1 MALLLWV
8 VFSGLCGRADGVVRR
23 SPEAREQNAQNAP
36 NKQYANQL
44 SQRHCRDPR
53 HSNVCSAHHIE
64 VVPIIEKEPAVLVLL
79 GFAMIAVFM
88 VLIMTKK
95 LTPVLAL
102 IIVPTIFGLFAGAGL
117 GIGDMVMDSMKS
129 MTSTAALL
137 MFAIIYF
144 GLMIDVGLFDPLVRF
159 ILRKLGNDPA
169 KVVLGTAILAAAVSL
184 DGDGSTTFIL
194 TTAAMLPIYL
204 RLKMSPVVLT
214 CVAGLANGTMNILPW
229 GGPTARAATA
239 LKLDVND
246 VFVPMIPSL
255 IAGLVVVLVFSWLL
269 GLQERNRLRSV
280 APEIWEMPST
290 AGPFSAEAFDGGT
303 SGGGSGTGRGRKG
316 SGPAPVPAT
325 GGPAVGGSSVAV
337 LERTETLVDDS
348 DTAMAET
355 ALDPN
360 RKTLR
365 PKLQWFNL
373 GLTVAVMVMLV
384 ADLVPLPFVFMV
396 GSAIALLVNFPKV
409 KDQGAQLV
417 AHAPS
422 IVAVVSMVMAAAVLT
437 GVLKGTGM
445 VEAMSTWLVHIIPA
459 DMGPFMAVITG
470 VLSIPMTFFMSNDAF
485 YFGVLPVL
493 SETAAHYGV
502 SAAEMARA
510 SITGQPFH
518 LQSPLVPA
526 ILLLVSLAKVDLGD
540 HHKKVL
546 WRTAVISL
554 VMLGVGML
562 TGAIGVG

>member
-1 MALLLWV
+1 M
-8 VFSGLCGRADGVVRR
+8 
-23 SPEAREQNAQNAP
+23 
-36 NKQYANQL
+36 
-44 SQRHCRDPR
+44 
-53 HSNVCSAHHIE
+53 
-64 VVPIIEKEPAVLVLL
+64 LVLL

-102 IIVPTIFGLFAGAGL
+102 IIVPTVFGLFAGAGL
-117 GIGDMVMDSMKS
+117 GIGDMVLESMKS

-144 GLMIDVGLFDPLVRF
+144 GLMIDVGLFDPLVKF

-194 TTAAMLPIYL
+194 TTAAMLPVYL

-239 LKLDVND
+239 LNIDVND

-255 IAGLVVVLVFSWLL
+255 IAGLVVVFAFAWLL
-269 GLQERNRLRSV
+269 GLQERNRLRAA
-280 APEIWEMPST
+280 APEIWDVPAT
-290 AGPFSAEAFDGGT
+290 AGPFTDAESDGGAAAD
-303 SGGGSGTGRGRKG
+303 SAGSGLSGTRRGRKG
-316 SGPAPVPAT
+316 NNPGGAAPAAGVGT
-325 GGPAVGGSSVAV
+325 GGSAVAV
-337 LERTETLVDDS
+337 LERPETLVDDRDS
-348 DTAMAET
+348 AMADT

-360 RKTLR
+360 RSTLR
-365 PKLQWFNL
+365 PKLFWFNL
-373 GLTVAVMVMLV
+373 ALTVAVMVVLV
-384 ADLVPLPFVFMV
+384 ADVVPLPFVFMV
-396 GSAIALLVNFPKV
+396 ASAVALLVNFPKV

-437 GVLKGTGM
+437 GVLTGTGM
-445 VEAMSTWLVHIIPA
+445 VEAMSAWLVQIIPTS
-459 DMGPFMAVITG
+459 MGPFMAVITG
-470 VLSIPMTFFMSNDAF
+470 ILSIPMTFFMSNDAF

-493 SETAAHYGV
+493 AETAGHYGI
-502 SAAEMARA
+502 SAADMARA

-546 WRTAVISL
+546 WRTAVVSL

-562 TGAIGVG
+562 TGAIGIG

>member
-1 MALLLWV
+1 M
-8 VFSGLCGRADGVVRR
+8 
-23 SPEAREQNAQNAP
+23 
-36 NKQYANQL
+36 
-44 SQRHCRDPR
+44 
-53 HSNVCSAHHIE
+53 
-64 VVPIIEKEPAVLVLL
+64 LVLL

-102 IIVPTIFGLFAGAGL
+102 IIVPTVFGLFAGAGL
-117 GIGDMVMDSMKS
+117 GIGPMVLDSMKS

-194 TTAAMLPIYL
+194 TTAAMLPVYL

-229 GGPTARAATA
+229 GGPTARAASA

-255 IAGLVVVLVFSWLL
+255 IVGLIVVLVFSWLL
-269 GLQERNRLRSV
+269 GLQERNRLRST
-280 APEIWEMPST
+280 APEIWGVPDSADSFAGDAGDAAGGST
-290 AGPFSAEAFDGGT
+290 AG
-303 SGGGSGTGRGRKG
+303 GSGNRRGRKG
-316 SGPAPVPAT
+316 PGTSPLSPE
-325 GGPAVGGSSVAV
+325 GSSVAV
-337 LERTETLVDDS
+337 LERTETLVDDRDS
-348 DTAMAET
+348 AMADT

-365 PKLQWFNL
+365 PKLFWFNL
-373 GLTVAVMVMLV
+373 GLTVAVMVTLV
-384 ADLVPLPFVFMV
+384 ANVIPLPFVFMV

-409 KDQGAQLV
+409 KDQSAQLI

-437 GVLKGTGM
+437 GVLNGTGM
-445 VEAMSTWLVHIIPA
+445 VKAMSEWLVQIIPS
-459 DMGPFMAVITG
+459 DMGPLMAVITG

-554 VMLGVGML
+554 VMLGVGVL
-562 TGAIGVG
+562 TGAIGIG

>member
-1 MALLLWV
+1 
-8 VFSGLCGRADGVVRR
+8 
-23 SPEAREQNAQNAP
+23 
-36 NKQYANQL
+36 
-44 SQRHCRDPR
+44 
-53 HSNVCSAHHIE
+53 
-64 VVPIIEKEPAVLVLL
+64 VLVLL

-102 IIVPTIFGLFAGAGL
+102 IIVPTVFGLFAGAGL
-117 GIGDMVMDSMKS
+117 GIGPMVMDSMKS

-194 TTAAMLPIYL
+194 TTAAMLPVYL

-255 IAGLVVVLVFSWLL
+255 VAGLVVVFVFSWLL
-269 GLQERNRLRSV
+269 GLQERNRLRAV
-280 APEIWEMPST
+280 APEIWAEKAEYEG
-290 AGPFSAEAFDGGT
+290 AGLDGGT
-303 SGGGSGTGRGRKG
+303 GGSTGGRRKADRPRGGTPAG
-316 SGPAPVPAT
+316 SG
-325 GGPAVGGSSVAV
+325 SVAV
-337 LERTETLVDDS
+337 LERTEELVDDRDS
-348 DTAMAET
+348 AMADT

-360 RKTLR
+360 RRTLR
-365 PKLQWFNL
+365 PKLFWFNL
-373 GLTVAVMVMLV
+373 GLTVAVMVTLV
-384 ADLVPLPFVFMV
+384 ANVIPLPFVFMV

-409 KDQGAQLV
+409 KDQGVQLI

-437 GVLKGTGM
+437 GVLNGTGM
-445 VEAMSTWLVHIIPA
+445 VKAMSEWLVAIIPA
-459 DMGPFMAVITG
+459 DMGPFMAIITG

-502 SAAEMARA
+502 SAADMARA

-554 VMLGVGML
+554 VMLAVGVL
-562 TGAIGVG
+562 TGAIGIG

>member
-1 MALLLWV
+1 
-8 VFSGLCGRADGVVRR
+8 
-23 SPEAREQNAQNAP
+23 
-36 NKQYANQL
+36 
-44 SQRHCRDPR
+44 
-53 HSNVCSAHHIE
+53 
-64 VVPIIEKEPAVLVLL
+64 VLVLL

-102 IIVPTIFGLFAGAGL
+102 IIVPTVFGLFAGAGL
-117 GIGDMVMDSMKS
+117 GIGDMVLDSMKS

-144 GLMIDVGLFDPLVRF
+144 GLMIDVGLFDPLVKF

-194 TTAAMLPIYL
+194 TTAAMLPVYL

-255 IAGLVVVLVFSWLL
+255 VVGLVVVFVFAWLL
-269 GLQERNRLRSV
+269 GLQERNRLRAA
-280 APEIWEMPST
+280 APEIWGTPDT
-290 AGPFSAEAFDGGT
+290 AEKFDGGASAPSAGT
-303 SGGGSGTGRGRKG
+303 VRTGSRTSGTG
-316 SGPAPVPAT
+316 T
-325 GGPAVGGSSVAV
+325 PAVGGSPAGSGVAV
-337 LERTETLVDDS
+337 LERTESLVDDRDS
-348 DTAMAET
+348 AMADT

-360 RKTLR
+360 RTTLR
-365 PKLQWFNL
+365 PKLFWFNL
-373 GLTVAVMVMLV
+373 GLTVAVMVVLV
-384 ADLVPLPFVFMV
+384 ANVVPLPFVFMV

-409 KDQGAQLV
+409 KDQGAQLI

-445 VEAMSTWLVHIIPA
+445 VEAMSAWLVQIIPT

-493 SETAAHYGV
+493 SETAGHYGV

-562 TGAIGVG
+562 TGAIGIG

>member
-1 MALLLWV
+1 M
-8 VFSGLCGRADGVVRR
+8 
-23 SPEAREQNAQNAP
+23 
-36 NKQYANQL
+36 
-44 SQRHCRDPR
+44 
-53 HSNVCSAHHIE
+53 
-64 VVPIIEKEPAVLVLL
+64 LVLL

-102 IIVPTIFGLFAGAGL
+102 IIVPTVFGLFAGAGL
-117 GIGDMVMDSMKS
+117 GIGDMVLDSMKS

-144 GLMIDVGLFDPLVRF
+144 GLMIDVGLFDPLVKF

-194 TTAAMLPIYL
+194 TTAAMLPVYL

-255 IAGLVVVLVFSWLL
+255 IAGLVVVFAFSWLL
-269 GLQERNRLRSV
+269 GLQERNRLR
-280 APEIWEMPST
+280 ATEPEIWGVPDS
-290 AGPFSAEAFDGGT
+290 PEAFDGGT
-303 SGGGSGTGRGRKG
+303 TPGGSGTGRSG
-316 SGPAPVPAT
+316 SGTPASGT
-325 GGPAVGGSSVAV
+325 PAVGGFPAGSSVAV
-337 LERTETLVDDS
+337 LERTETLVDDHDS
-348 DTAMAET
+348 AMADT

-360 RKTLR
+360 RSTLR
-365 PKLQWFNL
+365 PKLIWFNL
-373 GLTVAVMVMLV
+373 VLTIAVMVMLV

-396 GSAIALLVNFPKV
+396 GSAIALVVNFPNV
-409 KDQGAQLV
+409 KEQGAQLI

-437 GVLKGTGM
+437 GVLTGTGM
-445 VEAMSTWLVHIIPA
+445 VEAMSAWLVQIIPTS
-459 DMGPFMAVITG
+459 MGPFMAVITG

-493 SETAAHYGV
+493 SETAGHYGV

-562 TGAIGVG
+562 TGAIGIG

>member
-1 MALLLWV
+1 M
-8 VFSGLCGRADGVVRR
+8 
-23 SPEAREQNAQNAP
+23 
-36 NKQYANQL
+36 
-44 SQRHCRDPR
+44 
-53 HSNVCSAHHIE
+53 
-64 VVPIIEKEPAVLVLL
+64 LVIL

-102 IIVPTIFGLFAGAGL
+102 IIVPTVFGLFAGAGL

-144 GLMIDVGLFDPLVRF
+144 GLMIDVGLFDPLVKF

-194 TTAAMLPIYL
+194 TTAAMLPVYL

-239 LKLDVND
+239 LKIDVND

-255 IAGLVVVLVFSWLL
+255 VAGLVVVFAFSWLL
-269 GLQERNRLRSV
+269 GLQERNRLRAT
-280 APEIWEMPST
+280 APEIWGVPDT
-290 AGPFSAEAFDGGT
+290 AEEFDGGT
-303 SGGGSGTGRGRKG
+303 STGASGTGASGTGASGTGASGTGAFGSGRRKG
-316 SGPAPVPAT
+316 GNPGGAAPA
-325 GGPAVGGSSVAV
+325 GGSVAV
-337 LERTETLVDDS
+337 LDRTETLVDEHDS
-348 DTAMAET
+348 AMADT

-360 RKTLR
+360 RSTLR
-365 PKLQWFNL
+365 PKLFWFNL
-373 GLTVAVMVMLV
+373 ALTVAVMVVLV
-384 ADLVPLPFVFMV
+384 ANVIPLPFVFMV
-396 GSAIALLVNFPKV
+396 GAAIALLVNFPKV
-409 KDQGAQLV
+409 KDQGAQLI

-445 VEAMSTWLVHIIPA
+445 VEAMSAWLVQIIPTS
-459 DMGPFMAVITG
+459 MGPFMAVITG

-502 SAAEMARA
+502 GAADMARA

-562 TGAIGVG
+562 TGAIGIG

>member
-1 MALLLWV
+1 M
-8 VFSGLCGRADGVVRR
+8 
-23 SPEAREQNAQNAP
+23 
-36 NKQYANQL
+36 
-44 SQRHCRDPR
+44 
-53 HSNVCSAHHIE
+53 
-64 VVPIIEKEPAVLVLL
+64 LVLL

-102 IIVPTIFGLFAGAGL
+102 IIVPTVFGLFAGAGL
-117 GIGDMVMDSMKS
+117 GIGDMVLDSMKS

-169 KVVLGTAILAAAVSL
+169 KVVLGTALLAAAVSL

-214 CVAGLANGTMNILPW
+214 CVAGLANGTMNIVPW

-239 LKLDVND
+239 LKIDVND
-246 VFVPMIPSL
+246 VFVPMLPSL
-255 IAGLVVVLVFSWLL
+255 IGGIAVVLVFAWLL
-269 GLQERNRLRSV
+269 GLQERNRLR
-280 APEIWEMPST
+280 ATRPEIWGVPDT
-290 AGPFSAEAFDGGT
+290 AEAFDGGAAA
-303 SGGGSGTGRGRKG
+303 GNGVGPGTGRGRKG
-316 SGPAPVPAT
+316 NNP
-325 GGPAVGGSSVAV
+325 GGAAPAVGGSSVAV
-337 LERTETLVDDS
+337 LERTEDLVDDK
-348 DTAMAET
+348 DTAMADT

-360 RKTLR
+360 RSTLR
-365 PKLQWFNL
+365 PKLFWFNL
-373 GLTVAVMVMLV
+373 GLTVAVMGMLI
-384 ADLVPLPFVFMV
+384 ADLVPLPYVFMV
-396 GSAIALLVNFPKV
+396 GSAVALLVNFPNV
-409 KDQGAQLV
+409 KDQGTQLV

-437 GVLKGTGM
+437 GVLTGTGM
-445 VEAMSTWLVHIIPA
+445 VEAMSAWLVQIIPSS
-459 DMGPFMAVITG
+459 MGPFLAVITG

-493 SETAAHYGV
+493 SETAGHYGI

-518 LQSPLVPA
+518 MQSPLVPA

-546 WRTAVISL
+546 WRSAVVSL
-554 VMLGVGML
+554 VMLGIGML
-562 TGAIGVG
+562 TGAIGIG

>member
-1 MALLLWV
+1 M
-8 VFSGLCGRADGVVRR
+8 
-23 SPEAREQNAQNAP
+23 
-36 NKQYANQL
+36 
-44 SQRHCRDPR
+44 
-53 HSNVCSAHHIE
+53 
-64 VVPIIEKEPAVLVLL
+64 LVLL

-117 GIGDMVMDSMKS
+117 GIGPMVMDSMKS

-144 GLMIDVGLFDPLVRF
+144 GLMIDVGLFDPLVKF

-194 TTAAMLPIYL
+194 TTAALLPVYL

-239 LKLDVND
+239 LKIDVND
-246 VFVPMIPSL
+246 VFVPMVPSL
-255 IAGLVVVLVFSWLL
+255 IAGLIVVLVFSWLL
-269 GLQERNRLRSV
+269 GLQERNRLRAV
-280 APEIWEMPST
+280 APEIWGVPD
-290 AGPFSAEAFDGGT
+290 SADAFDGGST
-303 SGGGSGTGRGRKG
+303 AGGSGRGRKG
-316 SGPAPVPAT
+316 SGPAGISPA
-325 GGPAVGGSSVAV
+325 GVSPQGSSVAV
-337 LERTETLVDDS
+337 LERTESLVDDRDS
-348 DTAMAET
+348 AMADT

-365 PKLQWFNL
+365 PKLFWFNL
-373 GLTVAVMVMLV
+373 GLTVAVMVTLV
-384 ADLVPLPFVFMV
+384 ANIIPLPFVFMV

-409 KDQGAQLV
+409 RDQGAQLI

-437 GVLKGTGM
+437 GVLNGTGM
-445 VEAMSTWLVHIIPA
+445 VKAMSEWLVQIIPA
-459 DMGPFMAVITG
+459 DMGPLMAVITG

-502 SAAEMARA
+502 SAADMARA

-526 ILLLVSLAKVDLGD
+526 ILLLVSLAKVELGD

-554 VMLGVGML
+554 VMLGVGVA
-562 TGAIGVG
+562 TGAIGIG

>member
-1 MALLLWV
+1 M
-8 VFSGLCGRADGVVRR
+8 
-23 SPEAREQNAQNAP
+23 
-36 NKQYANQL
+36 
-44 SQRHCRDPR
+44 
-53 HSNVCSAHHIE
+53 
-64 VVPIIEKEPAVLVLL
+64 LVLL

-88 VLIMTKK
+88 VLIMKKK

-117 GIGDMVMDSMKS
+117 GIGPMVMDSMKS

-194 TTAAMLPIYL
+194 TTAAMLPVYL

-269 GLQERNRLRSV
+269 GLQERNRLRAV
-280 APEIWEMPST
+280 APEIWGVPD
-290 AGPFSAEAFDGGT
+290 SAEGFDGGT
-303 SGGGSGTGRGRKG
+303 GGRSTGASGTGRGRKG
-316 SGPAPVPAT
+316 SGPAGNSPA
-325 GGPAVGGSSVAV
+325 GLSPEGSSVAV
-337 LERTETLVDDS
+337 LERTDVLVDDRDS
-348 DTAMAET
+348 AMADT

-365 PKLQWFNL
+365 PKLFWFNL
-373 GLTVAVMVMLV
+373 GLTVAVMVTLV
-384 ADLVPLPFVFMV
+384 ANIIPLPFVFMV
-396 GSAIALLVNFPKV
+396 GAAIALLVNFPNV
-409 KDQGAQLV
+409 KDQGAQLI

-437 GVLKGTGM
+437 GVLNGTGM
-445 VEAMSTWLVHIIPA
+445 VKAMSEWLVQIIPS
-459 DMGPFMAVITG
+459 DMGPLMAVITG

-502 SAAEMARA
+502 SAADMARA

-554 VMLGVGML
+554 VMLGVGVL
-562 TGAIGVG
+562 TGAIGIG

>member
-1 MALLLWV
+1 M
-8 VFSGLCGRADGVVRR
+8 
-23 SPEAREQNAQNAP
+23 
-36 NKQYANQL
+36 
-44 SQRHCRDPR
+44 
-53 HSNVCSAHHIE
+53 
-64 VVPIIEKEPAVLVLL
+64 LVLL

-117 GIGDMVMDSMKS
+117 GIGPMVLDSMKS

-194 TTAAMLPIYL
+194 TTAAMLPVYL

-269 GLQERNRLRSV
+269 GLQERNRLRAV
-280 APEIWEMPST
+280 APEIWGVPDSADPFISGAAGGST
-290 AGPFSAEAFDGGT
+290 A
-303 SGGGSGTGRGRKG
+303 GGSGTRRGRKG
-316 SGPAPVPAT
+316 SGDSPLSPE
-325 GGPAVGGSSVAV
+325 GPSVAV
-337 LERTETLVDDS
+337 LERTEELVDDRDS
-348 DTAMAET
+348 AMADT

-365 PKLQWFNL
+365 PKLFWFNL
-373 GLTVAVMVMLV
+373 GLTVAVMVTLV
-384 ADLVPLPFVFMV
+384 ANVIPLPFVFMV
-396 GSAIALLVNFPKV
+396 GAAIALLVNFPNV
-409 KDQGAQLV
+409 KDQGAQLI

-437 GVLKGTGM
+437 GVLNGTGM
-445 VEAMSTWLVHIIPA
+445 VKAMSEWLVQIIPA
-459 DMGPFMAVITG
+459 DMGPLMAIITG

-554 VMLGVGML
+554 VMLGVGVL
-562 TGAIGVG
+562 TGAIGIG

>member
-1 MALLLWV
+1 
-8 VFSGLCGRADGVVRR
+8 
-23 SPEAREQNAQNAP
+23 
-36 NKQYANQL
+36 
-44 SQRHCRDPR
+44 
-53 HSNVCSAHHIE
+53 
-64 VVPIIEKEPAVLVLL
+64 VLVLL

-102 IIVPTIFGLFAGAGL
+102 IIVPTVFGLFAGAGL
-117 GIGDMVMDSMKS
+117 GIGDMVMESMKS

-214 CVAGLANGTMNILPW
+214 CVAGLANGTMNIVPW
-229 GGPTARAATA
+229 GGPTARAASA
-239 LKLDVND
+239 LNIDVND

-255 IAGLVVVLVFSWLL
+255 LAGIAVVFAFAWLL
-269 GLQERNRLRSV
+269 GLQERNRLR
-280 APEIWEMPST
+280 ATQPEIWGVPDT
-290 AGPFSAEAFDGGT
+290 AEAFDGGT
-303 SGGGSGTGRGRKG
+303 HPSGGAAGTGTGRGHKVTN
-316 SGPAPVPAT
+316 P
-325 GGPAVGGSSVAV
+325 GGAAPAVGSSSVAV
-337 LERTETLVDDS
+337 LERTEDLVDEH
-348 DTAMAET
+348 DTAMADT

-373 GLTVAVMVMLV
+373 GLTVAVMGMLI
-384 ADLVPLPFVFMV
+384 ADLVPLPYVFMV
-396 GSAIALLVNFPKV
+396 GSAIALLVNFPNV
-409 KDQGAQLV
+409 KDQAAQIV

-422 IVAVVSMVMAAAVLT
+422 VVAVVSMVMAAAVLT
-437 GVLKGTGM
+437 GVLTGTGM
-445 VEAMSTWLVHIIPA
+445 VEAMSAWLVQIIPSS
-459 DMGPFMAVITG
+459 MGPLMAVITG

-493 SETAAHYGV
+493 SETAGHYGI

-518 LQSPLVPA
+518 MQSPLVPA

-546 WRTAVISL
+546 WRSAVVSL
-554 VMLGVGML
+554 VMLGIGML
-562 TGAIGVG
+562 TGAIGIG

>member
-1 MALLLWV
+1 M
-8 VFSGLCGRADGVVRR
+8 
-23 SPEAREQNAQNAP
+23 
-36 NKQYANQL
+36 
-44 SQRHCRDPR
+44 
-53 HSNVCSAHHIE
+53 
-64 VVPIIEKEPAVLVLL
+64 LVLL

-102 IIVPTIFGLFAGAGL
+102 IIVPTVFGLFAGAGL

-144 GLMIDVGLFDPLVRF
+144 GLMIDVGLFDPLVRL

-255 IAGLVVVLVFSWLL
+255 IAGLAVVFAFSWLL
-269 GLQERNRLRSV
+269 GLQERNRLRAT

-290 AGPFSAEAFDGGT
+290 AEPFGTDAFDGGAPD
-303 SGGGSGTGRGRKG
+303 GGSGTSRRG
-316 SGPAPVPAT
+316 SGTGGSGSGTAPVPAT
-325 GGPAVGGSSVAV
+325 GGPSVGGSSVAV
-337 LERTETLVDDS
+337 LERTDELEDDVDTGLTD
-348 DTAMAET
+348 T

-373 GLTVAVMVMLV
+373 GLTIAVMVMLV

-396 GSAIALLVNFPKV
+396 GSAIALLVNFPNV

-437 GVLKGTGM
+437 GVLTGTGM
-445 VEAMSTWLVHIIPA
+445 VEAMSAWLVAIIPA
-459 DMGPFMAVITG
+459 NMGPFMAVITG

-562 TGAIGVG
+562 TGAIGIG

>member
-1 MALLLWV
+1 
-8 VFSGLCGRADGVVRR
+8 
-23 SPEAREQNAQNAP
+23 
-36 NKQYANQL
+36 
-44 SQRHCRDPR
+44 
-53 HSNVCSAHHIE
+53 
-64 VVPIIEKEPAVLVLL
+64 VLVLL

-102 IIVPTIFGLFAGAGL
+102 IIVPTIFGLFTGAGL
-117 GIGDMVMDSMKS
+117 GIGPMVMDSMKS

-144 GLMIDVGLFDPLVRF
+144 GCMIDVGLFDPLVRF

-194 TTAAMLPIYL
+194 TTAAMLPVYL

-239 LKLDVND
+239 LKIDVND

-255 IAGLVVVLVFSWLL
+255 VAGLVVVLAFAWLL
-269 GLQERNRLRSV
+269 GLQERNRLRV
-280 APEIWEMPST
+280 TAPEIWGVPDTVE
-290 AGPFSAEAFDGGT
+290 GFDGA
-303 SGGGSGTGRGRKG
+303 SDGGSSAAGAGTGRGRKG
-316 SGPAPVPAT
+316 GNP
-325 GGPAVGGSSVAV
+325 GGAAPAVENSPAGSSVAV
-337 LERTETLVDDS
+337 LERTEDLVDAN
-348 DTAMAET
+348 DTAMADT

-360 RKTLR
+360 RSTLR
-365 PKLQWFNL
+365 PKLFWFNL
-373 GLTVAVMVMLV
+373 ALTVAVMVVLV
-384 ADLVPLPFVFMV
+384 ANIVPLPFVFMV
-396 GSAIALLVNFPKV
+396 GAAIALLVNFPKV
-409 KDQGAQLV
+409 KDQGAQLI

-445 VEAMSTWLVHIIPA
+445 VEAMSAWLVQIIPSS
-459 DMGPFMAVITG
+459 MGPFMAVITG

-502 SAAEMARA
+502 GAADMARA

-546 WRTAVISL
+546 WRTAVVSM

-562 TGAIGVG
+562 TGAIGIG

>member
-1 MALLLWV
+1 
-8 VFSGLCGRADGVVRR
+8 
-23 SPEAREQNAQNAP
+23 
-36 NKQYANQL
+36 
-44 SQRHCRDPR
+44 
-53 HSNVCSAHHIE
+53 
-64 VVPIIEKEPAVLVLL
+64 
-79 GFAMIAVFM
+79 MIAVFM

-102 IIVPTIFGLFAGAGL
+102 IIVPTVFGLFAGAGL
-117 GIGDMVMDSMKS
+117 GIGDMVLDSMKS

-144 GLMIDVGLFDPLVRF
+144 GLMIDVGLFDPLVKF

-169 KVVLGTAILAAAVSL
+169 KVVLGTALLAAAVSL

-214 CVAGLANGTMNILPW
+214 CVAGLANGTMNIVPW

-239 LKLDVND
+239 LNIDVND
-246 VFVPMIPSL
+246 VFVPMLPSL
-255 IAGLVVVLVFSWLL
+255 LAGITVVLVFAWVL
-269 GLQERNRLRSV
+269 GLQERNRLR
-280 APEIWEMPST
+280 ATRPEIWGVPS
-290 AGPFSAEAFDGGT
+290 SAEPFTAEGFDGGAPAGA
-303 SGGGSGTGRGRKG
+303 SAAGRGRTGGTPGGAAPAG
-316 SGPAPVPAT
+316 SGD
-325 GGPAVGGSSVAV
+325 GSVAV
-337 LERTETLVDDS
+337 LERTETLVDEH
-348 DTAMAET
+348 DTAMADT

-360 RKTLR
+360 RSTLR
-365 PKLQWFNL
+365 PRLFWFNL
-373 GLTVAVMVMLV
+373 ALTVAVMGMLV
-384 ADLVPLPFVFMV
+384 ADLVPLPYVFMV
-396 GSAIALLVNFPKV
+396 GSAIALLVNFPNV

-422 IVAVVSMVMAAAVLT
+422 IVAVVSMVMAASVLT
-437 GVLKGTGM
+437 GVLTGTGM
-445 VEAMSTWLVHIIPA
+445 VEAMSAWLVQIIPSS
-459 DMGPFMAVITG
+459 MGPFMAVITG

-493 SETAAHYGV
+493 SETAAHYGI
-502 SAAEMARA
+502 SAADMARA

-518 LQSPLVPA
+518 MQSPLVPA

-546 WRTAVISL
+546 WRSAVVSL
-554 VMLGVGML
+554 VMLAVGML
-562 TGAIGVG
+562 TGAIGIG

>member
-1 MALLLWV
+1 M
-8 VFSGLCGRADGVVRR
+8 
-23 SPEAREQNAQNAP
+23 
-36 NKQYANQL
+36 
-44 SQRHCRDPR
+44 
-53 HSNVCSAHHIE
+53 
-64 VVPIIEKEPAVLVLL
+64 LVLL

-117 GIGDMVMDSMKS
+117 GIGSMVMDSMKS

-137 MFAIIYF
+137 MFAIVYF
-144 GLMIDVGLFDPLVRF
+144 GLMIDVGLFDPLVKF

-169 KVVLGTAILAAAVSL
+169 KVVVGTAILAAAVSL

-194 TTAAMLPIYL
+194 TTAAMLPVYL

-239 LKLDVND
+239 LKIDVNE
-246 VFVPMIPSL
+246 VFVPMVPSL
-255 IAGLVVVLVFSWLL
+255 IVGLLVVLVFSWLL
-269 GLQERNRLRSV
+269 GLQERNRLRVV
-280 APEIWEMPST
+280 APEIWGDLADP
-290 AGPFSAEAFDGGT
+290 AEAFDGGT
-303 SGGGSGTGRGRKG
+303 GRGGSVATGSGRGGSGSSRTAGKPGTGGGS
-316 SGPAPVPAT
+316 
-325 GGPAVGGSSVAV
+325 AVVI
-337 LERTETLVDDS
+337 LERDETLDNEQDA
-348 DTAMAET
+348 TLTGT

-360 RKTLR
+360 RATLR
-365 PKLQWFNL
+365 PRLFWFNL

-384 ADLVPLPFVFMV
+384 ANLVPLPYVFMV

-409 KDQGAQLV
+409 KEQGAQLV

-437 GVLKGTGM
+437 GVLNGTGM
-445 VEAMSTWLVHIIPA
+445 VKEMSAWLVHIIPA
-459 DMGPFMAVITG
+459 EFGPFMAVITG
-470 VLSIPMTFFMSNDAF
+470 LLSIPMTFFMSNDAF

-493 SETAAHYGV
+493 SETAAHYGI
-502 SAAEMARA
+502 SGAEMARA

-526 ILLLVSLAKVDLGD
+526 ILLLVSLAKVELGD

-554 VMLGVGML
+554 VMLAVGML
-562 TGAIGVG
+562 TGAIGIG

>member
-1 MALLLWV
+1 
-8 VFSGLCGRADGVVRR
+8 
-23 SPEAREQNAQNAP
+23 
-36 NKQYANQL
+36 
-44 SQRHCRDPR
+44 
-53 HSNVCSAHHIE
+53 
-64 VVPIIEKEPAVLVLL
+64 VLVLL

-102 IIVPTIFGLFAGAGL
+102 IIVPTVFGLFAGAGL
-117 GIGDMVMDSMKS
+117 GIGDMVMESMKS

-144 GLMIDVGLFDPLVRF
+144 GLMIDVGLFDPLVKF

-194 TTAAMLPIYL
+194 TTAAMLPVYL

-239 LKLDVND
+239 LNLDVND
-246 VFVPMIPSL
+246 VFVPMVPSL
-255 IAGLVVVLVFSWLL
+255 IVGLIVVLVFAWLL
-269 GLQERNRLRSV
+269 GLQERNRLRTT
-280 APEIWEMPST
+280 APEIWGDVAEPS
-290 AGPFSAEAFDGGT
+290 EAFDGGNGRGGAVTAGSGSGSGFGAGRFSFGRNGST
-303 SGGGSGTGRGRKG
+303 SSKPGTGGGSG
-316 SGPAPVPAT
+316 
-325 GGPAVGGSSVAV
+325 VAV
-337 LERTETLVDDS
+337 LEDPATLVDRH
-348 DTAMAET
+348 DTAMADT

-360 RKTLR
+360 RSTLR
-365 PKLQWFNL
+365 PKLFWFNL
-373 GLTVAVMVMLV
+373 GLTVAVMVVLV
-384 ADLVPLPFVFMV
+384 ANIVPLPFVFMV

-409 KDQGAQLV
+409 KDQGAQLI

-437 GVLKGTGM
+437 GVLNGTGM
-445 VEAMSTWLVHIIPA
+445 VKAMSEWLVQIIPA
-459 DMGPFMAVITG
+459 DMGPFMAIITG
-470 VLSIPMTFFMSNDAF
+470 LLSIPMTFFMSNDAF

-502 SAAEMARA
+502 DAVDMARA

-546 WRTAVISL
+546 WRTAVISV
-554 VMLGVGML
+554 VMLAVGVL
-562 TGAIGVG
+562 TGAIGIG

>member
-1 MALLLWV
+1 M
-8 VFSGLCGRADGVVRR
+8 
-23 SPEAREQNAQNAP
+23 
-36 NKQYANQL
+36 
-44 SQRHCRDPR
+44 
-53 HSNVCSAHHIE
+53 
-64 VVPIIEKEPAVLVLL
+64 LVLL

-117 GIGDMVMDSMKS
+117 GIGPMVMDAMKS

-194 TTAAMLPIYL
+194 TTAAMLPVYL

-246 VFVPMIPSL
+246 VFVPMVPSL
-255 IAGLVVVLVFSWLL
+255 IAGLVVVFVFSWLL
-269 GLQERNRLRSV
+269 GLQERNRLRAL
-280 APEIWEMPST
+280 APEIW
-290 AGPFSAEAFDGGT
+290 AEGVEF
-303 SGGGSGTGRGRKG
+303 GGGAGGRGKATRPSGT
-316 SGPAPVPAT
+316 PA
-325 GGPAVGGSSVAV
+325 GNGSVAV
-337 LERTETLVDDS
+337 LERTEVLVDERDS
-348 DTAMAET
+348 AMADT

-360 RKTLR
+360 RATLR
-365 PKLQWFNL
+365 PKLFWFNL
-373 GLTVAVMVMLV
+373 GLTVAVMVTLV
-384 ADLVPLPFVFMV
+384 ANIIPLPFVFMV
-396 GSAIALLVNFPKV
+396 GAAIALLVNFPKV
-409 KDQGAQLV
+409 KDQGAQLI

-437 GVLKGTGM
+437 GVLNGTGM
-445 VEAMSTWLVHIIPA
+445 VKAMSEWLVQIIPS

-493 SETAAHYGV
+493 SETASHYGV
-502 SAAEMARA
+502 SAVDMARA

-554 VMLGVGML
+554 VMLAVGVL
-562 TGAIGVG
+562 TGAIGIG

>member
-1 MALLLWV
+1 M
-8 VFSGLCGRADGVVRR
+8 
-23 SPEAREQNAQNAP
+23 
-36 NKQYANQL
+36 
-44 SQRHCRDPR
+44 
-53 HSNVCSAHHIE
+53 
-64 VVPIIEKEPAVLVLL
+64 LVLL

-102 IIVPTIFGLFAGAGL
+102 IIVPTVFGLFAGAGL

-169 KVVLGTAILAAAVSL
+169 KVVLGTALLAAAVSL

-214 CVAGLANGTMNILPW
+214 CVAGLANGTMNIVPW

-239 LKLDVND
+239 LKIDVND

-255 IAGLVVVLVFSWLL
+255 IAGLAVVLAFAWLL
-269 GLQERNRLRSV
+269 GLQERNRLR
-280 APEIWEMPST
+280 ATQPEIWGTPST
-290 AGPFSAEAFDGGT
+290 AEPFTAEGFDGGSSAGGSRT
-303 SGGGSGTGRGRKG
+303 GGSGIGG
-316 SGPAPVPAT
+316 SGRSSAPVPAT

-337 LERTETLVDDS
+337 LEHTETLVDDS
-348 DTAMAET
+348 DTAMADT

-373 GLTVAVMVMLV
+373 GLTVAVMGMLI
-384 ADLVPLPFVFMV
+384 ADLVPLPYVFMV
-396 GSAIALLVNFPKV
+396 GSAIALLVNFPRV
-409 KDQGAQLV
+409 KDQANQLI

-437 GVLKGTGM
+437 GVLTGTGM
-445 VEAMSTWLVHIIPA
+445 VEAMSAWLVQIIPA
-459 DMGPFMAVITG
+459 DMGPLMAVITG

-493 SETAAHYGV
+493 AETAGHYGI
-502 SAAEMARA
+502 SAADMARA

-518 LQSPLVPA
+518 MQSPLVPA

-546 WRTAVISL
+546 WRSAVISL

-562 TGAIGVG
+562 TGAIGIG

>member
-1 MALLLWV
+1 
-8 VFSGLCGRADGVVRR
+8 
-23 SPEAREQNAQNAP
+23 
-36 NKQYANQL
+36 
-44 SQRHCRDPR
+44 
-53 HSNVCSAHHIE
+53 
-64 VVPIIEKEPAVLVLL
+64 
-79 GFAMIAVFM
+79 
-88 VLIMTKK
+88 
-95 LTPVLAL
+95 L
-102 IIVPTIFGLFAGAGL
+102 IIVPTVFGLFAGAGL
-117 GIGDMVMDSMKS
+117 GIGPMVMDSMKS

-144 GLMIDVGLFDPLVRF
+144 GLMIDVGLFDPLVKF

-194 TTAAMLPIYL
+194 TTAAMLPVYL

-239 LKLDVND
+239 LHLDVND
-246 VFVPMIPSL
+246 VFVPMVPSL
-255 IAGLVVVLVFSWLL
+255 IVGLIVVLVFAWLL
-269 GLQERNRLRSV
+269 GLQERNRLRAT
-280 APEIWEMPST
+280 APEIWGDAADPS
-290 AGPFSAEAFDGGT
+290 GAFDGGNGRGGSVT
-303 SGGGSGTGRGRKG
+303 GGSRFGTGSTKNAGKPGTGGGSG
-316 SGPAPVPAT
+316 V
-325 GGPAVGGSSVAV
+325 VV
-337 LERTETLVDDS
+337 LERTEELVDEH
-348 DTAMAET
+348 DTAMADT

-360 RKTLR
+360 RSTLR
-365 PKLQWFNL
+365 PKLFWFNL
-373 GLTVAVMVMLV
+373 GLTVAVMVTLV
-384 ADLVPLPFVFMV
+384 ANIVPLPYVFMV
-396 GSAIALLVNFPKV
+396 GAAIALLVNFPKV
-409 KDQGAQLV
+409 KDQGAQLI

-437 GVLKGTGM
+437 GVLNGTGM
-445 VEAMSTWLVHIIPA
+445 VKAMSEWLVQIIPS

-502 SAAEMARA
+502 GAADMARA

-554 VMLGVGML
+554 VMLAVGVL
-562 TGAIGVG
+562 TGAIGIG

>member
-1 MALLLWV
+1 M
-8 VFSGLCGRADGVVRR
+8 
-23 SPEAREQNAQNAP
+23 
-36 NKQYANQL
+36 
-44 SQRHCRDPR
+44 
-53 HSNVCSAHHIE
+53 
-64 VVPIIEKEPAVLVLL
+64 LVLL

-117 GIGDMVMDSMKS
+117 GIGPMVMDSMKS

-169 KVVLGTAILAAAVSL
+169 KVVLGTAVLAAAVSL

-194 TTAAMLPIYL
+194 TTAAMLPVYL

-255 IAGLVVVLVFSWLL
+255 IAGLVVVFVFSWLL
-269 GLQERNRLRSV
+269 GLQERNRLRAL
-280 APEIWEMPST
+280 APEIWGE
-290 AGPFSAEAFDGGT
+290 GVEFDGGT
-303 SGGGSGTGRGRKG
+303 GRGGSGKGG
-316 SGPAPVPAT
+316 SGSTRAARKPGT
-325 GGPAVGGSSVAV
+325 GGGTGVAV
-337 LERTETLVDDS
+337 LERTEVLVADS
-348 DTAMAET
+348 ETDNDTAMADT

-360 RKTLR
+360 RTTLR
-365 PKLQWFNL
+365 PKLFWFNL
-373 GLTVAVMVMLV
+373 GLTVAVMVTLV
-384 ADLVPLPFVFMV
+384 ANVIPLPFVFMV

-409 KDQGAQLV
+409 KEQGAQLI

-437 GVLKGTGM
+437 GVLNGTGM
-445 VEAMSTWLVHIIPA
+445 VKAMSEWLVQIIPS

-493 SETAAHYGV
+493 SETAAHYGI
-502 SAAEMARA
+502 SAADMARA

-526 ILLLVSLAKVDLGD
+526 ILLLVSLAKVELGD

-554 VMLGVGML
+554 VMLGVGVA
-562 TGAIGVG
+562 TGAIGIG

>member
-1 MALLLWV
+1 M
-8 VFSGLCGRADGVVRR
+8 
-23 SPEAREQNAQNAP
+23 
-36 NKQYANQL
+36 
-44 SQRHCRDPR
+44 
-53 HSNVCSAHHIE
+53 
-64 VVPIIEKEPAVLVLL
+64 LVLL

-102 IIVPTIFGLFAGAGL
+102 IIVPTVFGLFAGAGL
-117 GIGDMVMDSMKS
+117 GIGPMVMDSMKS

-144 GLMIDVGLFDPLVRF
+144 GLMIDVGLFDPLVKF

-194 TTAAMLPIYL
+194 TTAAMLPVYL

-246 VFVPMIPSL
+246 VFVPMVPSL
-255 IAGLVVVLVFSWLL
+255 IVGLIVVLVFSWLL
-269 GLQERNRLRSV
+269 GLQERNRLRTT
-280 APEIWEMPST
+280 APEIWGDVADPS
-290 AGPFSAEAFDGGT
+290 EAFDGGT
-303 SGGGSGTGRGRKG
+303 SRGGALAAASGTGSG
-316 SGPAPVPAT
+316 SGSGKGRFGFGRTAGKPGT
-325 GGPAVGGSSVAV
+325 GGGTGVAV
-337 LERTETLVDDS
+337 IERPETLVDDH
-348 DTAMAET
+348 DTAMADT

-360 RKTLR
+360 RTTLR
-365 PKLQWFNL
+365 PKLFWFNL
-373 GLTVAVMVMLV
+373 GLTVAVMVTLV
-384 ADLVPLPFVFMV
+384 ANIVPLPFVFMV

-409 KDQGAQLV
+409 KDQGAQLI

-437 GVLKGTGM
+437 GVLNGTGM
-445 VEAMSTWLVHIIPA
+445 VKAMSEWLVQIIPA

-470 VLSIPMTFFMSNDAF
+470 LLSIPMTFFMSNDAF

-502 SAAEMARA
+502 GAADMARA

-546 WRTAVISL
+546 WRTAVISI
-554 VMLGVGML
+554 VMLAVGVL
-562 TGAIGVG
+562 TGAIGIG

>member
-1 MALLLWV
+1 M
-8 VFSGLCGRADGVVRR
+8 
-23 SPEAREQNAQNAP
+23 
-36 NKQYANQL
+36 
-44 SQRHCRDPR
+44 
-53 HSNVCSAHHIE
+53 
-64 VVPIIEKEPAVLVLL
+64 LVLL

-102 IIVPTIFGLFAGAGL
+102 IIVPTVFGLFAGAGL

-169 KVVLGTAILAAAVSL
+169 KVVLGTALLAAAVSL

-214 CVAGLANGTMNILPW
+214 CVAGLANGTMNIVPW

-239 LKLDVND
+239 LKIDVND
-246 VFVPMIPSL
+246 VFVPMLPSL
-255 IAGLVVVLVFSWLL
+255 LAGIAVVLAFAWLL
-269 GLQERNRLRSV
+269 GIQERNRLR
-280 APEIWEMPST
+280 ATQPEIWGTPST
-290 AGPFSAEAFDGGT
+290 AEPFTPEAFDGGT
-303 SGGGSGTGRGRKG
+303 SGGGSGTGRGRRG
-316 SGPAPVPAT
+316 NNP
-325 GGPAVGGSSVAV
+325 GGAAPAVGGTAGSGVAV

-348 DTAMAET
+348 DTAMADT

-373 GLTVAVMVMLV
+373 GLTVAVMGMLI
-384 ADLVPLPFVFMV
+384 ADLVPLPYVFMV
-396 GSAIALLVNFPKV
+396 GSAIALLVNFPHV

-437 GVLKGTGM
+437 GVLTGTGM
-445 VEAMSTWLVHIIPA
+445 VEAMSAWLVQIIPS
-459 DMGPFMAVITG
+459 DMGPLMAVITG

-493 SETAAHYGV
+493 SETAAHYGI

-518 LQSPLVPA
+518 MQSPLVPA

-546 WRTAVISL
+546 WRSAVVSL
-554 VMLGVGML
+554 VMLAVGML

>member
-1 MALLLWV
+1 M
-8 VFSGLCGRADGVVRR
+8 
-23 SPEAREQNAQNAP
+23 
-36 NKQYANQL
+36 
-44 SQRHCRDPR
+44 
-53 HSNVCSAHHIE
+53 
-64 VVPIIEKEPAVLVLL
+64 LVIL

-102 IIVPTIFGLFAGAGL
+102 IIVPTVFGLFAGAGL

-144 GLMIDVGLFDPLVRF
+144 GLMIDVGLFDPLVKF

-194 TTAAMLPIYL
+194 TTAAMLPVYL

-239 LKLDVND
+239 LKIDVND

-255 IAGLVVVLVFSWLL
+255 VAGLVVVFAFSWLL
-269 GLQERNRLRSV
+269 GLQERNRLRAT
-280 APEIWEMPST
+280 APEIWGVPDT
-290 AGPFSAEAFDGGT
+290 AEEFDGGT
-303 SGGGSGTGRGRKG
+303 STGASGTGASGTGAFGSGRRKG
-316 SGPAPVPAT
+316 GNPGGAAPA
-325 GGPAVGGSSVAV
+325 GGSVAV
-337 LERTETLVDDS
+337 LDRTETLVDEHDS
-348 DTAMAET
+348 AMADT

-360 RKTLR
+360 RSTLR
-365 PKLQWFNL
+365 PKLFWFNL
-373 GLTVAVMVMLV
+373 ALTVAVMVVLV
-384 ADLVPLPFVFMV
+384 ANVIPLPFVFMV
-396 GSAIALLVNFPKV
+396 GAAIALLVNFPKV
-409 KDQGAQLV
+409 KDQGAQLI

-445 VEAMSTWLVHIIPA
+445 VEAMSAWLVQIIPTS
-459 DMGPFMAVITG
+459 MGPFMAVITG

-502 SAAEMARA
+502 GAADMARA

-562 TGAIGVG
+562 TGAIGIG

>member
-1 MALLLWV
+1 M
-8 VFSGLCGRADGVVRR
+8 
-23 SPEAREQNAQNAP
+23 
-36 NKQYANQL
+36 
-44 SQRHCRDPR
+44 
-53 HSNVCSAHHIE
+53 
-64 VVPIIEKEPAVLVLL
+64 LVLL

-102 IIVPTIFGLFAGAGL
+102 IIVPTVFGLFAGAGL
-117 GIGDMVMDSMKS
+117 GIGPMVMDSMKS

-144 GLMIDVGLFDPLVRF
+144 GLMIDVGLFDPLVKF

-194 TTAAMLPIYL
+194 TTAAMLPVYL

-239 LKLDVND
+239 LHLDVND
-246 VFVPMIPSL
+246 VFVPMVPSL
-255 IAGLVVVLVFSWLL
+255 IVGLIVVLVFAWLL
-269 GLQERNRLRSV
+269 GLQERNRLRAT
-280 APEIWEMPST
+280 APEIWGDVADPSDV
-290 AGPFSAEAFDGGT
+290 FDGGKGRGGSVAGGSRNGGPRIGRT
-303 SGGGSGTGRGRKG
+303 GTATGAGKPGTGGGTG
-316 SGPAPVPAT
+316 
-325 GGPAVGGSSVAV
+325 VAV
-337 LERTETLVDDS
+337 LERTEELVDEH
-348 DTAMAET
+348 DTAMADT

-360 RKTLR
+360 RSTLR
-365 PKLQWFNL
+365 PKLFWFNL
-373 GLTVAVMVMLV
+373 GLTVAVMVILV
-384 ADLVPLPFVFMV
+384 ANIVPLPFVFMV

-409 KDQGAQLV
+409 KDQGAQLI

-437 GVLKGTGM
+437 GVLNGTGM
-445 VEAMSTWLVHIIPA
+445 VKAMSEWLVQIIPSE
-459 DMGPFMAVITG
+459 MGPFMAVITG

-502 SAAEMARA
+502 DAVDMARA

-554 VMLGVGML
+554 VMLAVGML
-562 TGAIGVG
+562 TGAIGIG